1 MYFSRKILIAI
12 EKTTRLTFG
21 CLLLVIFV
29 FLALSS
35 RSIRSILIFWI
46 CLYITVVAS
55 STIGVIIAFLSISIC
70 VAIGFGLYQIGSQSI
85 AAWRM
90 KSLGSTTLALP
101 SSSSDFSDRPRSI
114 GSQLRIDSQRSR
126 DERLSIVTQSIETI
140 RARTPNLS
148 IQDLYDLNRLNLEL
162 QQIIDE
168 ASWSPARRARVAR
181 IAEIRNSRQATG
193 QTLPSGL
200 IDREENSEITIS
212 FEYETFDSGQIWSDN
227 LEGIGDLTCQ
237 YNARS
242 LLIRCAVYPTATT
255 CEGCRDYQPDET
267 LD

>member
-1 MYFSRKILIAI
+1 M
-12 EKTTRLTFG
+12 
-21 CLLLVIFV
+21 
-29 FLALSS
+29 
-35 RSIRSILIFWI
+35 
-46 CLYITVVAS
+46 
-55 STIGVIIAFLSISIC
+55 
-70 VAIGFGLYQIGSQSI
+70 YQIGSQSI

-90 KSLGSTTLALP
+90 KLLSSTTLSLP
-101 SSSSDFSDRPRSI
+101 SSSSAFADRPRSVS
-114 GSQLRIDSQRSR
+114 SQLRIDSQRSR

-140 RARTPNLS
+140 RSRTPNLS

-181 IAEIRNSRQATG
+181 IAEIRNSRQAIG

-200 IDREENSEITIS
+200 IDREENEENSEITIS

-227 LEGIGDLTCQ
+227 LEGIGDLTCE

-242 LLIRCAVYPTATT
+242 LLIRCAVHPAATT
-255 CEGCRDYQPDET
+255 CEGCRDYQPIEPIDSA
-267 LD
+267 